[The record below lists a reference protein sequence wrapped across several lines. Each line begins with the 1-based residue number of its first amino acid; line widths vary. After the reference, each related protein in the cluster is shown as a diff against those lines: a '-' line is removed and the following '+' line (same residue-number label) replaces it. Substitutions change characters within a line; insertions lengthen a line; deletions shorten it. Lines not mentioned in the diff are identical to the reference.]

1 MRLSCNDARN
11 SCRSRIE
18 FHFCDA
24 ARKKLHRVTPPKNP
38 VVRKVARK
46 VAPCVRDLR
55 SDYTEEQKKTSVVG
69 AGYAQTPCLSSDGR
83 VIGDDVKPLAMS
95 PTPSYT

>member
-18 FHFCDA
+18 FYFCDA

-55 SDYTEEQKKTSVVG
+55 SDFTEELKKKLVWSVLAVLKHLVSVQMVASLG
-69 AGYAQTPCLSSDGR
+69 MTLSR
-83 VIGDDVKPLAMS
+83 
-95 PTPSYT
+95 